1 MRPFD
6 FQLRTRVVFGDGA
19 LARLGELARELSF
32 TRALLVAD
40 RGIVATGQVQRAAAL
55 LDAEGVRPFTFHDFD
70 ANPDSRMVDAG
81 RAAAASCHADSIVAI
96 GGGSSLDCAKGI
108 NFVLTNGGTMRDYR
122 GFGKATRPML
132 PSIGVPT
139 TAGTGSEAQS
149 YALISDSETHAKM
162 ACGDPKA
169 AFRVA
174 ILDPALTVTQ
184 PREVTAM
191 AGYDAISHAVESY
204 VTSRRSDASDLFA
217 RDAWR
222 WLSGNFARVLE
233 APDDRLAR
241 GAMLWG
247 AHEAG
252 VAIEQSMLGATHAC
266 ANPLTARYGTTHGVA
281 IAVMLPHVVR
291 WNAEVVGDRY
301 AELLVARPFST
312 SARDHFMRATAS
324 PKPATNPRERRRE
337 SPARRESD
345 SASTATEAGEQLAS
359 RLEELRHDGRLP
371 SGLRDIGVSRADFAA
386 LAADAAT
393 QWTGT
398 CNPRPFDAAAA
409 LELYERAY

>member
-1 MRPFD
+1 MHPFD

-40 RGIVATGQVQRAAAL
+40 RGIVATGQVERAAAL
-55 LDAEGVRPFTFHDFD
+55 LDAQGVQPFMFHDFD

-81 RAAAASCHADSIVAI
+81 RAVAASCRADSIVAV

-122 GFGKATRPML
+122 GYGKASRPML

-169 AFRVA
+169 AFRIA
-174 ILDPALTVTQ
+174 LLDPELTVTL
-184 PREVTAM
+184 PREVTAI

-204 VTSRRSDASDLFA
+204 VTTRRSAVSDLFA

-222 WLSGNFARVLE
+222 RLSENFARVLE
-233 APDDRLAR
+233 VPADRLAR

-247 AHEAG
+247 AHAAG

-266 ANPLTARYGTTHGVA
+266 ANPLTARYGTTHGIA

-301 AELLVARPFST
+301 AELVA
-312 SARDHFMRATAS
+312 ARDSEA
-324 PKPATNPRERRRE
+324 
-337 SPARRESD
+337 
-345 SASTATEAGEQLAS
+345 AGEQLAT
-359 RLEELRHDGRLP
+359 RLEALRDAARLP
-371 SGLRDIGVSRADFAA
+371 ATLREIGVAREDFKT

-398 CNPRPFDAAAA
+398 CNPRPFDAASA

>member
-19 LARLGELARELSF
+19 FARLGELARELSF

-40 RGIVATGQVQRAAAL
+40 RGIVATGQVERAAAL
-55 LDAEGVRPFTFHDFD
+55 LDAQGVRPFTFHDFD

-81 RAAAASCHADSIVAI
+81 RAVAASCRVDSIVAV

-169 AFRVA
+169 AFRIA
-174 ILDPALTVTQ
+174 LLDPELSVTQ
-184 PREVTAM
+184 PREVTAI

-204 VTSRRSDASDLFA
+204 VTTRRSEASDVFA
-217 RDAWR
+217 CDAWR
-222 WLSGNFARVLE
+222 WLDTNFARVLE
-233 APDDRLAR
+233 APDDRIAR

-252 VAIEQSMLGATHAC
+252 IAIEQSMLGATHAC
-266 ANPLTARYGTTHGVA
+266 ANPLTARYGTTHGIA

-301 AELLVARPFST
+301 AELLDRAPETDSSAAAAEQLSARLEDLRRVAGLPATLREIGVAR
-312 SARDHFMRATAS
+312 
-324 PKPATNPRERRRE
+324 
-337 SPARRESD
+337 
-345 SASTATEAGEQLAS
+345 G
-359 RLEELRHDGRLP
+359 
-371 SGLRDIGVSRADFAA
+371 DFPA

-393 QWTGT
+393 QWTGS

-409 LELYERAY
+409 HALYERAY

>member
-6 FQLRTRVVFGDGA
+6 FQLPTRVVFGDGA
-19 LARLGELARELSF
+19 FARLGELARDQSF
-32 TRALLVAD
+32 SRALVVAD
-40 RGIVATGQVQRAAAL
+40 RGIVATGQVDRAAAL
-55 LDAEGVRPFTFHDFD
+55 LEAHGVQPFRFHDFD

-81 RAAAASCHADSIVAI
+81 RAVAASCGADSIVAI

-122 GFGKATRPML
+122 GFGKAERPML

-169 AFRVA
+169 AFRIA

-184 PREVTAM
+184 PREVTAV

-204 VTSRRSDASDLFA
+204 VTTRRNDASDLFA
-217 RDAWR
+217 RDAWQ
-222 WLSGNFARVLE
+222 WLNQNYARVLE
-233 APDDRLAR
+233 APDDRVAR

-252 VAIEQSMLGATHAC
+252 IAIEQSMLGATHAC

-281 IAVMLPHVVR
+281 VAVMLPHVVR
-291 WNAEVVGDRY
+291 WNAGHVGDRY
-301 AELLVARPFST
+301 VRLIAVDRGVRLEPDLRNENFIGA
-312 SARDHFMRATAS
+312 A
-324 PKPATNPRERRRE
+324 
-337 SPARRESD
+337 
-345 SASTATEAGEQLAS
+345 EQLAT
-359 RLEELRHDGRLP
+359 RLEDLRHAGQLP
-371 SGLRDIGVSRADFAA
+371 ATLREIGVPREDFSA

-393 QWTGT
+393 QWTGS

-409 LELYERAY
+409 LALYERAY

>member
-1 MRPFD
+1 MSAFD

-19 LARLGELARELSF
+19 FTRLGGLARELSF
-32 TRALLVAD
+32 TRTLIVAD
-40 RGIVATGQVQRAAAL
+40 RGIVASGHVQRAAAS
-55 LDAEGVRPFTFHDFD
+55 LDAVGITASVFDAFD
-70 ANPDSRMVDAG
+70 ANPDSAMVEAG
-81 RAAAASCHADSIVAI
+81 RAQAASAGIDSIVAI

-108 NFVLTNGGTMRDYR
+108 NFVHTNGGTMRDYR
-122 GFGKATRPML
+122 GFGKAARPML

-169 AFRVA
+169 AFLIA
-174 ILDPALTVTQ
+174 ILDPELTLTQ
-184 PREVTAM
+184 PRPVAAI
-191 AGYDAISHAVESY
+191 AGYDAMSHAVESF
-204 VTSRRSDASDLFA
+204 VTTRRTEISDLFA

-222 WLSGNFARVLE
+222 RLDRYYERVLS
-233 APDDRLAR
+233 APGDAKAR
-241 GAMLWG
+241 GAMLLG
-247 AHEAG
+247 AHQAG
-252 VAIEQSMLGATHAC
+252 IAIEQSMLGAAHAC

-291 WNAEVVGDRY
+291 WNAPQAGDRY
-301 AELLVARPFST
+301 GDLLRASGRDGGADPGSHLAERLEALARAGELPRTLRDLGVAR
-312 SARDHFMRATAS
+312 
-324 PKPATNPRERRRE
+324 E
-337 SPARRESD
+337 
-345 SASTATEAGEQLAS
+345 
-359 RLEELRHDGRLP
+359 
-371 SGLRDIGVSRADFAA
+371 DFAA

-409 LELYERAY
+409 LELYEGAY

>member
-1 MRPFD
+1 MPPFD
-6 FQLRTRVVFGDGA
+6 FQVRTRVVFGDGA
-19 LARLGELARELSF
+19 FARLGELARELSF
-32 TRALLVAD
+32 TRTLIVAD
-40 RGIVATGQVQRAAAL
+40 RGIVATGQVQRAAASL
-55 LDAEGVRPFTFHDFD
+55 EDAGITASVFDAFD
-70 ANPDSRMVDAG
+70 ANPDSAMVEAG
-81 RAAAASCHADSIVAI
+81 RASAASSGIDSIVAI

-108 NFVLTNGGTMRDYR
+108 NFVHTNGGTMRDYR
-122 GFGKATRPML
+122 GFGKAMRPML

-169 AFRVA
+169 VFRIA
-174 ILDPALTVTQ
+174 ILDPELTLTQ
-184 PREVTAM
+184 PRPVAAI
-191 AGYDAISHAVESY
+191 AGYDAISHAVESF
-204 VTSRRSDASDLFA
+204 VTTRRNEISDLFA

-222 WLSGNFARVLE
+222 RLDRYYERVLSTPGD
-233 APDDRLAR
+233 ARAR
-241 GAMLWG
+241 GAMLLG

-252 VAIEQSMLGATHAC
+252 IAIEQSMLGAAHAC

-291 WNAEVVGDRY
+291 WNAEQVGDRY
-301 AELLVARPFST
+301 GDLL
-312 SARDHFMRATAS
+312 
-324 PKPATNPRERRRE
+324 RE
-337 SPARRESD
+337 SGRDGGGDPGSRLAERLEALAR
-345 SASTATEAGEQLAS
+345 AGELP
-359 RLEELRHDGRLP
+359 RTLRHLGVGRE
-371 SGLRDIGVSRADFAA
+371 DFAA

-409 LELYERAY
+409 LQLYERAY